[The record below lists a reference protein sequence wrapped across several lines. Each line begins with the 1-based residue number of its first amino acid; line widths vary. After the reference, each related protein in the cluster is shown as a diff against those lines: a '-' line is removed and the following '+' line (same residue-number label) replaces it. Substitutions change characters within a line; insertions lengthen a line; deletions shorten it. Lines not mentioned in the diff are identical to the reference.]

1 MDLSGACDSLTK
13 QSITTITEYQHAQK
27 GRSNICSGAVGP
39 SGWSKQTGGDWR
51 CRKVPSPH
59 VLCDCRRPL
68 YIVVAAN
75 AGQRICSNGSA
86 LYLEKPFPYCCCKPL
101 VSFCKHIKHCD
112 QKTKH
117 ALNRDMF
124 ERWEWKRHGD
134 SCQATTKN
142 IMFSE
147 HAVFPNH
154 KTSCGDLKNRVPTRH
169 CAMGTQKY
177 WRFVPLTELKI
188 CSPFWCVVWNARGK
202 YIFHDC
208 PPHFN
213 MTKPVFHVMRG
224 FHITPISTQIMGWLS
239 SRRSSF
245 FMFSIF
251 MWPPASPP
259 LPHTLNPAGS
269 RRHPRWDEQR
279 VVTNQKVIV
288 SREIQRT
295 LLKDHYRSLG
305 VNLGMLGRIPYILI
319 IYIPPA
325 WAVSQNHLVGNQR
338 GTTPIHPVYIRDY
351 HNSWT
356 GSPLFKQTMILG
368 ISQRSAVSRLR
379 YILRFGTKTSVWYT
393 HTHIYTHT
401 HTYTWK
407 HPEGKGWNEMKW
419 ECIVPRAGFLVLPSC
434 HSETIGIKLVVADHW
449 SQQFCRYVWLIRPD
463 ISPNLAPIR
472 WVTIQGRE
480 WPRAVDPLFQGFSHT
495 HTHTPKI
502 RILQTLFRGI
512 DADD

>member
-1 MDLSGACDSLTK
+1 MYPWEILWNLASCFGIGFVHLGVLFRVDLSGACDSLTK

-27 GRSNICSGAVGP
+27 GRSNICSGTVGP

-59 VLCDCRRPL
+59 ILCDCRRPL
-68 YIVVAAN
+68 YIVVAAS

-86 LYLEKPFPYCCCKPL
+86 LYLEKPFPYCRCKPL

-124 ERWEWKRHGD
+124 ERWGWKCHGD
-134 SCQATTKN
+134 SCQATKKN

-169 CAMGTQKY
+169 CAK
-177 WRFVPLTELKI
+177 VLKI
-188 CSPFWCVVWNARGK
+188 CSLDWIEDLFPVLMCRLERPWKK
-202 YIFHDC
+202 YIPWLSTPFQHDQTRVPC
-208 PPHFN
+208 DACFSYYAHQYSN
-213 MTKPVFHVMRG
+213 HGMTF
-224 FHITPISTQIMGWLS
+224 ISTI
-239 SRRSSF
+239 

-305 VNLGMLGRIPYILI
+305 VSLGMLGRIRYILI
-319 IYIPPA
+319 IYIPRA

-338 GTTPIHPVYIRDY
+338 GTTPIHPVYIGDY

-356 GSPLFKQTMILG
+356 GSPLFKQTMILR
-368 ISQRSAVSRLR
+368 ISQKDPLFPDLDIYCDLGRKRQ
-379 YILRFGTKTSVWYT
+379 FGT

-401 HTYTWK
+401 HTLTLRR
-407 HPEGKGWNEMKW
+407 ERMKW
-419 ECIVPRAGFLVLPSC
+419 DEMRMHGSACWVFGFAELPFRNNWDQISSCWSLIATVLQVR
-434 HSETIGIKLVVADHW
+434 LAD
-449 SQQFCRYVWLIRPD
+449 QARY
-463 ISPNLAPIR
+463 
-472 WVTIQGRE
+472 
-480 WPRAVDPLFQGFSHT
+480 
-495 HTHTPKI
+495 
-502 RILQTLFRGI
+502 
-512 DADD
+512 